1 MRCDFCHN
9 SEFVLPKKIQNL
21 KRDMHAEK
29 EFFEFLTQRVWLLD
43 GVSICGGE
51 PTIHHN
57 LPRFFRQIHDLG
69 FDIKLDTNGQNPD
82 MLEYLIQHKL
92 VDYIAMDIKHTWE
105 KYSSIVWVQEDIT
118 PYKKSVDI
126 IRSGACDYEFRTT
139 LIWGIHTPADIAGM
153 GEIIRGAKHYYL
165 QRYRQKNVLN
175 PDFIGY
181 SPTDAM
187 LSEWRNKLQWTYVD
201 SVQIRF

>member
-21 KRDMHAEK
+21 KRDLHAEK

-57 LPRFFRQIHDLG
+57 LPHFCRQIHDLG

-139 LIWGIHTPADIAGM
+139 LIWGIHTTADIAGM

-181 SPTDAM
+181 SPTDPM

>member
-9 SEFVLPKKIQNL
+9 SEFVLPEKIQRL
-21 KRDMHAEK
+21 KRDIHAEK
-29 EFFEFLTQRVWLLD
+29 SFFEFLTRRVWLLD

-51 PTIHHN
+51 PTIHRD
-57 LPRFFRQIHDLG
+57 LPRFCQQIRDLG
-69 FDIKLDTNGQNPD
+69 FQIKLDTNGQNPD
-82 MLEYLIQHKL
+82 MLEYLIEHEL
-92 VDYIAMDIKHTWE
+92 VDYIAMDIKHTWD
-105 KYSSIVWVQEDIT
+105 KYRTIVWVDEDMA
-118 PYKKSVDI
+118 PYQRSVDI
-126 IRSGACDYEFRTT
+126 IRSRARDYEFRTT
-139 LIWGIHTPADIAGM
+139 LIGGIHTPEDIAGI
-153 GEIIRGAKHYYL
+153 GEIVRGAKHYYL

-187 LSEWRNKLQWTYVD
+187 LYDWRDALEWTYLD